1 MFNDSGSNMYWIKR
15 EEKQKSLKDWKLLEP
30 ESLEDL
36 GGELDE
42 C

>member
-1 MFNDSGSNMYWIKR
+1 MSNDSGSKRYWIKR
-15 EEKQKSLKDWKLLEP
+15 EEKQRSPKDWKLLEP

-36 GGELDE
+36 GGGLDE